1 MRPVEAS
8 VFYLNEI
15 KPLMKAEAAPRPAE
29 KTPIITVTT
38 VMETVG
44 GVNKIR
50 MFSHL
55 QSVTELDMS
64 AGRKVAGLNPCCC
77 DLWLIPA
84 AAAAAAAAVPW
95 SKTVSRAAAA
105 AAD

>member
-1 MRPVEAS
+1 
-8 VFYLNEI
+8 
-15 KPLMKAEAAPRPAE
+15 
-29 KTPIITVTT
+29 
-38 VMETVG
+38 
-44 GVNKIR
+44 
-50 MFSHL
+50 
-55 QSVTELDMS
+55 MS

-84 AAAAAAAAVPW
+84 AAAAAAVPW

>member
-8 VFYLNEI
+8 VFDLNEI

-50 MFSHL
+50 MFHIS
-55 QSVTELDMS
+55 
-64 AGRKVAGLNPCCC
+64 KV
-77 DLWLIPA
+77 
-84 AAAAAAAAVPW
+84 
-95 SKTVSRAAAA
+95 
-105 AAD
+105 

>member
-8 VFYLNEI
+8 VFDLNEI

-84 AAAAAAAAVPW
+84 AAAAAAVPW

-105 AAD
+105 AAAD

>member
-8 VFYLNEI
+8 VFDLNEI

-77 DLWLIPA
+77 DLSLIP

>member
-8 VFYLNEI
+8 VFDLNEI

-44 GVNKIR
+44 GVDKNQNV
-50 MFSHL
+50 SHL

-84 AAAAAAAAVPW
+84 AAAAAAVPW

-105 AAD
+105 AAAD